1 MTSTPTAPAKTAPE
15 LGTDGSGIDPAAV
28 ALKIDNLYV
37 GYYEDLNILQGLHL
51 QVQRAKI
58 TTILGANGVG
68 KSTLLKAIYGFL
80 NPNKGKVL
88 LEGKDVTGV
97 PTYELIDK
105 GLAYIP
111 QHPGIFRWMSI
122 EENLEMGAYTFRN
135 DKARIRRK
143 VDEIYERFPVLKERR
158 KSLAGKLSG
167 GQQRMIEVGR
177 TLMTDP
183 TVMLVDE
190 PTAGLAKL
198 LSEEVY
204 QMLVGLKES
213 GITILLV
220 DQEIRQALKIADYVY
235 VLELGRNKYQGPV
248 EEFSNPADIKKA
260 FWA

>member
-1 MTSTPTAPAKTAPE
+1 MADTTIQTQASAI
-15 LGTDGSGIDPAAV
+15 GTDGNTIDPASV
-28 ALKIDNLYV
+28 LLDIQDLYV
-37 GYYEDLNILQGLHL
+37 GYYEDLNILQGINVKA
-51 QVQRAKI
+51 QKAKL
-58 TTILGANGVG
+58 TAILGANGVG

-80 NPNKGKVL
+80 TPNRGKVL
-88 LEGKDVTGV
+88 LEGKNVVGT
-97 PTYELIDK
+97 PTYKLIDL

-122 EENLEMGAYTFRN
+122 EENLEMGAYTFRR
-135 DKARIRRK
+135 DKARIKRK
-143 VDEIYERFPVLKERR
+143 KEEVYERFPDLKERR
-158 KSLAGKLSG
+158 KSLAGNLSG
-167 GQQRMIEVGR
+167 GQQRMVEVGR

-183 TVMLVDE
+183 KVMLVDE

-204 QMLVGLKES
+204 QHLVNLKES

-235 VLELGRNKYQGPV
+235 VLELGRNKYEGPV
-248 EEFSNPADIKKA
+248 GQFTDPKDLKKA